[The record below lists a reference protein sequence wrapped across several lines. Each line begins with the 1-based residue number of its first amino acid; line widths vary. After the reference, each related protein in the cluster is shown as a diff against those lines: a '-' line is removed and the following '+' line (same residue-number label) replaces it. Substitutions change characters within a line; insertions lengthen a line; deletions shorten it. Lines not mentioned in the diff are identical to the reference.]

1 MVHYLNCQN
10 TDWNKYDDRL
20 MRAVE
25 RGEVEKV
32 ASVLSKKGII
42 PTKLDVE
49 GRSAWV
55 NTPLYRHYVHAQYVY
70 IVMMWLLFT
79 KEIKK

>member
-1 MVHYLNCQN
+1 MSLSFLYLLCYLFINHTLSHHRQN

-25 RGEVEKV
+25 RGEVDKV
-32 ASVLSKKGII
+32 ATVLGKKGII

-49 GRSAWV
+49 GRSA
-55 NTPLYRHYVHAQYVY
+55 
-70 IVMMWLLFT
+70 
-79 KEIKK
+79 